1 MNSFTKVLV
10 IGGGPA
16 GSTAATLLAREG
28 FDVTL
33 VEKEIFP
40 RYHIG
45 ESLLPSCLE
54 ILDLLGVRERV
65 DGYGFTR
72 KGGGYFEWGN
82 EQWELDFSKLRHPY
96 SYQVVRDEFD
106 NLLLQHAKEQ
116 GVKVYE
122 GFEIRAINFD
132 GDRPRSAA
140 WSRVG
145 AGANGDSG
153 EISFDYLIDASGR
166 AGIMATHYLGSREY
180 HKAFQNIGVWGYWQD
195 TRRLP
200 PPRSG
205 SIAVGSIPEGW
216 IWAIPLH
223 NGTMSVGLVTHKTTF
238 KARREQGADVAQIY
252 MEAINSCPL
261 ISDLLQPGKLVTRIN
276 AEQDYSYMSQTFCG
290 PGYFMAG
297 DAACFID
304 PLLSTGVHLATYS
317 AMVAAA
323 SLLSILR
330 GEIAEE
336 QALAFYDQSYRHSYL
351 RLMLIVSGMY
361 QQYNGKDSYFW
372 QAQQLTNQDYN
383 SSPDMQLAFLQV
395 VSGMEDLKDS
405 EETAQ
410 RVAPEG
416 DKAALLGQHSQT
428 LLAAGDAERK
438 MAFFNLYSSVATR
451 FSLSPETA
459 VNGWYVTTRP
469 CLGLASA

>member
-28 FDVTL
+28 FEVTL
-33 VEKEIFP
+33 VEKEVFP

-54 ILDLLGVRERV
+54 ILDLLGVREKV

-96 SYQVVRDEFD
+96 SYQVVRSEFD

-116 GVKVYE
+116 GVKVFE
-122 GFEIRAINFD
+122 GYEIRAINFE
-132 GDRPRSAA
+132 GDRPKSAT
-140 WSRVG
+140 WSKVG
-145 AGANGDSG
+145 AGEQKQSG
-153 EISFDYLIDASGR
+153 EISFDFLVDASGR
-166 AGIMATHYLGSREY
+166 AGIMATRYLGSREY
-180 HKAFQNIGVWGYWQD
+180 HEAFQNIGVWGYWQD
-195 TRRLP
+195 AKRLA

-216 IWAIPLH
+216 VWAIPLH
-223 NGTMSVGLVTHKTTF
+223 DGTMSVGLVTHKTTF
-238 KARREQGADVAQIY
+238 KAKREQGADVEQIY

-261 ISDLLQPGKLVTRIN
+261 VSDLLEPGKLVTRVS
-276 AEQDYSYMSQTFCG
+276 AEQDYSYMSQSFAG
-290 PGYFMAG
+290 PGYFIAG

-317 AMVAAA
+317 GMVAAA
-323 SLLSILR
+323 SLLSVLR

-372 QAQQLTNQDYN
+372 QAQQLTSENYGEN
-383 SSPDMQLAFLQV
+383 ADMQLAFLQI
-395 VSGMEDLKDS
+395 VSGMEDLKDT
-405 EETAQ
+405 EETSVEVTA
-410 RVAPEG
+410 ET
-416 DKAALLGQHSQT
+416 DKAALMTEHTQT
-428 LLAAGDAERK
+428 LLAAEEGERK
-438 MAFFNLYSSVATR
+438 MALFNLYSSVVTR
-451 FSLSPETA
+451 FSMSPETA
-459 VNGWYVTTRP
+459 TDGLYVTTQPR
-469 CLGLASA
+469 LGLASI